1 VIVGFLRRLRGLLG
15 IATTWAI
22 TFAVTGTALFV
33 GRSVLGLFFPGG
45 VVFGPRQIIVS
56 AVEFFFLGGLAG
68 TLFSLFFAGG
78 ERRQTL
84 ETLSMPR
91 VALWG
96 FLGVSV
102 PMAALSLGAVFLY
115 HRVLLGV
122 PLTVAVAGVMG
133 SAMSVATIKL
143 ARRAPALPERT
154 EI

>member
-15 IATTWAI
+15 IATTWAV
-22 TFAVTGTALFV
+22 TFAVAGTALLV

-45 VVFGPRQIIVS
+45 AIFGPRQIIVS
-56 AVEFFFLGGLAG
+56 AVEFFVMGGLAG

-84 ETLSMPR
+84 ETLSLPR

-96 FLGVSV
+96 FLGVGV
-102 PMAALSLGAVFLY
+102 PTAALSLGAIFLY
-115 HRVLLGV
+115 GRALLV
-122 PLTVAVAGVMG
+122 APLTIAVAGAMG

>member
-1 VIVGFLRRLRGLLG
+1 MGILRRLRGILG
-15 IATTWAI
+15 IATTWGVA
-22 TFAVTGTALFV
+22 F
-33 GRSVLGLFFPGG
+33 SVIATTLLIGGLTIGLFPGS
-45 VVFGPRQIIVS
+45 VFGPRQIVS
-56 AVEFFFLGGLAG
+56 VAIQNFFMGGLAG

-84 ETLSMPR
+84 ETLSMAR

-96 FLGVSV
+96 FLGVGV
-102 PMAALSLGAVFLY
+102 PTAALVLGASILY
-115 HRVLLGV
+115 HIPLLV
-122 PLTVAVAGVMG
+122 APLGITMAGALG

>member
-1 VIVGFLRRLRGLLG
+1 MG

-22 TFAVTGTALFV
+22 TFAVAGTALMV
-33 GRSVLGLFFPGG
+33 GRSAIGLFFPLHGLI
-45 VVFGPRQIIVS
+45 FGPRQIIVA
-56 AVEFFFLGGLAG
+56 AVEYFLMGGLAG
-68 TLFSLFFAGG
+68 TLFSLFFARG

-84 ETLSMPR
+84 ETLSLPR

-96 FLGVSV
+96 FLGVGV
-102 PMAALSLGAVFLY
+102 PTAALSLGAIFVY
-115 HRVLLGV
+115 GRGLLV
-122 PLTVAVAGVMG
+122 APLTIAIAGAMG

>member
-1 VIVGFLRRLRGLLG
+1 MGFLRRLRGLVG

-22 TFAVTGTALFV
+22 TFSVVGTALMI
-33 GRSVLGLFFPGG
+33 GRSAVGLLFPG
-45 VVFGPRQIIVS
+45 VIFGPRQIIV
-56 AVEFFFLGGLAG
+56 AAIEYFLMGGLAG
-68 TLFSLFFAGG
+68 TLFSLFFASG

-102 PMAALSLGAVFLY
+102 PMAALSLGAIFLY
-115 HRVLLGV
+115 GRVLLGV
-122 PLTVAVAGVMG
+122 PLTVAVAGAMG

-154 EI
+154 EL

>member
-1 VIVGFLRRLRGLLG
+1 MILRRIRGLLG
-15 IATTWAI
+15 IASTWGIAFSAIATTLVVSGL
-22 TFAVTGTALFV
+22 VTRLF
-33 GRSVLGLFFPGG
+33 PAA
-45 VVFGPRQIIVS
+45 VFGPRQIIGV
-56 AVEFFFLGGLAG
+56 AIENFLMGALAG
-68 TLFSLFFAGG
+68 TLFSLFFASG

-96 FLGVSV
+96 FLGVGV
-102 PMAALSLGAVFLY
+102 PTAALSLGAIFLY
-115 HRVLLGV
+115 GRV
-122 PLTVAVAGVMG
+122 PLWGAPLAVAMAGAMG

>member
-1 VIVGFLRRLRGLLG
+1 MGFLRRLRGLLG

-22 TFAVTGTALFV
+22 TFSVIGTALLIGRWAM
-33 GRSVLGLFFPGG
+33 GRSPGS
-45 VVFGPRQIIVS
+45 VSGPRQIVI
-56 AVEFFFLGGLAG
+56 AAIEFLLMGGLAG
-68 TLFSLFFAGG
+68 TLFSLFFASG

-102 PMAALSLGAVFLY
+102 PTAALTLGAVFLY
-115 HRVLLGV
+115 GRALLV
-122 PLTVAVAGVMG
+122 APLTVVVAGALG

-143 ARRAPALPERT
+143 AQRAPALPERT
-154 EI
+154 EM

>member
-1 VIVGFLRRLRGLLG
+1 MGFLRRLRGVLG

-22 TFAVTGTALFV
+22 TFAVAGTALLV

-56 AVEFFFLGGLAG
+56 AVELFFMGGLAG
-68 TLFSLFFAGG
+68 TLFSLFFASG

-96 FLGVSV
+96 FLGVGV
-102 PMAALSLGAVFLY
+102 PTAALSFGAIFLY
-115 HRVLLGV
+115 GRALLV
-122 PLTVAVAGVMG
+122 APLTIAVAGAMG

-154 EI
+154 ET